1 MYKGPESKIDSTLR
15 QRPKSSIAM
24 VKVSQEDKIA
34 QPNLNPYSVLGT
46 NHCDRGVYIKS
57 MFELKLFNII
67 FHTYDCMI

>member
-46 NHCDRGVYIKS
+46 NHCDRGVYIC
-57 MFELKLFNII
+57 
-67 FHTYDCMI
+67 T